1 MSMYLLVLNVKTKE
15 VVVLDFV
22 SITNSNLSQ
31 DQICVFLVIHVKHN
45 LLRYLKL
52 RKNLI
57 IGVCY
62 RPPNQN
68 VNDFNDK
75 LHTALNLIDKERKDC
90 VILGDFDIDLKKVDI
105 CNPVSEFLETFV
117 SHSFEPLIRNPTRI
131 SDTSSSLIDSI
142 FVNSNCDILS
152 GTILS
157 DVSDHLPVFSLLNYP
172 FTSKD
177 ENTNYVTK
185 RIINEPNINLFLG
198 KFNEVNFRTLFS

>member
-1 MSMYLLVLNVKTKE
+1 MYLLVLNVKTKE

-22 SITNSNLSQ
+22 SITNSNLNQ
-31 DQICVFLVIHVKHN
+31 DQICVFLVIH
-45 LLRYLKL
+45 LLRYLIKVK
-52 RKNLI
+52 KNLI

-62 RPPNQN
+62 RSPNQN

-90 VILGDFDIDLKKVDI
+90 VILNKVDI

-131 SDTSSSLIDSI
+131 SDTSSCLIDNI

-157 DVSDHLPVFSLLNYP
+157 DVSDHLPVFSVLNYP
-172 FTSKD
+172 FTSKI

-185 RIINEPNINLFLG
+185 RIINEANINLFLG
-198 KFNEVNFRTLFS
+198 KLNEVNFSYTFS